1 MPSQGAFFVLYFTY
15 MHLIQE
21 GFFYV
26 IFFIGLYFQIFLLV
40 SFFLNENDQE
50 TDTQHKILNYEPIV
64 AVMVPCWNEE
74 KTVKKTVDSLLALDY
89 PREKLRIVVIDDGS
103 TDSTWNVVQQY
114 VDNPCV
120 ELLTK
125 KNEGSKFAALNF
137 GIDYIH
143 QHVHAEIIGCLDAD
157 STVDTQALHASI
169 RTFAADRDVMAV
181 MPAMTID
188 NPTSVWQYMQKVEYE
203 MMTFGK
209 QVFHNL
215 ESIFVAPG
223 PFALFKDK
231 VFVELGGYHEA
242 YHTEDLEICLRMIK
256 RGMKIAFAHD
266 SYVYTHGPKTFNA
279 LIKQRVRW
287 IYGFL
292 KNMQDFK
299 SMLFTQKYGNISILI
314 LPVSVIGMWSF
325 IVLVPFLIAQIGIK
339 AYDVYEKVSITGIQ
353 APSFSWFYFNTQP
366 YMIMTVF
373 SLVMLLIIIILGR
386 SILRHKK
393 YITVDLITFILY
405 SYASMYWTIKAIINT
420 LRSRKST
427 WR

>member
-1 MPSQGAFFVLYFTY
+1 

-21 GFFYV
+21 GFFYIV
-26 IFFIGLYFQIFLLV
+26 FFIGLYFQIFLLV
-40 SFFLNENDQE
+40 SFFLNDDEEIAQE
-50 TDTQHKILNYEPIV
+50 KQEIANYQPTV
-64 AVMVPCWNEE
+64 AIMVPCWNEE
-74 KTVKKTVDSLLALDY
+74 KTVQKTVDSLLALDY

-103 TDSTWNVVQQY
+103 TDNTWKVIQQY
-114 VDNPCV
+114 ANNPCV

-143 QHVHAEIIGCLDAD
+143 KNVHAEIIGCLDAD
-157 STVDTQALHASI
+157 STVDTQALNASV
-169 RTFAADRDVMAV
+169 RAFARDDQVMAV

-188 NPTSVWQYMQKVEYE
+188 SPSSVWQYMQKVEYE

-223 PFALFKDK
+223 PFALFKDQ
-231 VFVELGGYHEA
+231 VFVALGGYHEA

-256 RGMKIAFAHD
+256 SGMKIAFAHD
-266 SYVYTHGPKTFNA
+266 SYVYTHGPKTFKA

-299 SMLFTQKYGNISILI
+299 SMLFTRKYGNISILI

-325 IVLVPFLIAQIGIK
+325 LVLVPFFIAQISLK
-339 AYDVYEKVSITGIQ
+339 AYNVYEKVTITGIH

-366 YMIMTVF
+366 YMIMALF
-373 SLVMLLIIIILGR
+373 SLIMLFIIIMIGR
-386 SILRHKK
+386 SILGHKK